1 MVIKNPYRFISKYY
15 KYICLLMLVPLL
27 YLALK
32 YGDIA
37 KFYRDFIA
45 NNNKT
50 PETIITDTY
59 VTGLLLVTLL
69 GMLIVNAFIAIIFAT
84 KKRDNLIH
92 IILVLYVIILGVSTV
107 LFTVTMN
114 SIEAAKM
121 ELTLIRVTRDLA
133 NIISIPGFILIPLV
147 LAKAF
152 NFNFK
157 TFKIERYYESF
168 DYEDEDGV
176 SDEIALNV
184 GEKDSTA
191 KGGIVHLLRE
201 AKYYILENKFVF
213 KVIGVILLILLGI
226 STYMSTQVYNKKY
239 NMNQEFVLNN
249 FTMSLK
255 GSYLTNLDY
264 QGNVIAKDK
273 YFLAVKLTIQNK
285 SKKDRSIDSSNFRI
299 FLGKEEI
306 YPSYDRSSRFIDIG
320 KNYHGESIAK
330 QSVNDYVFVY
340 ELTEDQLQ
348 TQYEMKILTNLELAE
363 DNQLIKSYKIINIKP
378 ENILKSKDLGK
389 AKIGSEIDLKET
401 VLGNTKYKLNS
412 IEIAYQYQ
420 YDSKSCETCQSI
432 RDTVVPHGGYALLII
447 KDEITWDTNCSY
459 YKNSNKDFYGDFVK
473 LDYGYE
479 TYYAGKANDK
489 HEIVTLKNV
498 TPSGIQDVKIYEVP
512 YSISKADYAKLQFN
526 IRNKTFSINISDK
539 G

>member
-45 NNNKT
+45 NDNRT
-50 PETIITDTY
+50 PETIITDSYIT
-59 VTGLLLVTLL
+59 VLLLITLL
-69 GMLIVNAFIAIIFAT
+69 TMLFVNAFIAIIFAT
-84 KKRDNLIH
+84 KKRNNTIHLIL
-92 IILVLYVIILGVSTV
+92 ILYTIILGVSSI
-107 LFTVTMN
+107 LFTITMN

-133 NIISIPGFILIPLV
+133 NIISIPGFILIPIV

-157 TFKIERYYESF
+157 TFKVERYYENF
-168 DYEDEDGV
+168 DYEDEDGM
-176 SDEIALNV
+176 SDEIELNV
-184 GEKDSTA
+184 GEKESTT

-213 KVIGVILLILLGI
+213 KVIGVVLLLLLGV

-239 NMNQEFVLNN
+239 NMNQEFVLDN

-264 QGNVIAKDK
+264 QGNIIAKDK

-299 FLGKEEI
+299 FLGKEEL
-306 YPSYDRSSRFIDIG
+306 YPSYDRSARFIDIG
-320 KNYHGESIAK
+320 KNYLGESITK
-330 QSVNDYVFVY
+330 KSVNDYVFVY

-378 ENILKSKDLGK
+378 ENILKTQDLGK
-389 AKIGSEIDLKET
+389 AKVGSEIDLKET
-401 VLGNTKYKLNS
+401 VLGNTKYKLKS
-412 IEIAYQYQ
+412 IEIAYQYP
-420 YDSKSCETCQSI
+420 YVHKNCDSCQEI
-432 RDTVVPHGGYALLII
+432 RDTVVPHGGFALLII
-447 KDEITWDTNCSY
+447 KDEISWDTNCPY
-459 YKNSNKDFYGDFVK
+459 FKNSNKDFYGDFVK
-473 LDYGYE
+473 LDYGYQ
-479 TYYAGKANDK
+479 TYYSGKAQDK
-489 HEIVTLKNV
+489 HEIATLKNV
-498 TPSGIQDVKIYEVP
+498 TPSGLEDVKIYEVP

-526 IRNKTFSINISDK
+526 IRNKTFSINIADQ